1 MIDDDIDEQYQQARV
16 RRGAGRRGSCAGA
29 TRTSPPPAPSRRRHS
44 WRSCAPIRQEL
55 RMRTYRKAPLR
66 WWSLW

>member
-16 RRGAGRRGSCAGA
+16 RARRRPAWLLRRRDAQITA
-29 TRTSPPPAPSRRRHS
+29 TRPQPSAAQLAELR
-44 WRSCAPIRQEL
+44 AIRGEL